1 MASILLSGPAGAG
14 KSALARQLFEERA
27 GLVVIADFQS
37 LFVALTAGRRG
48 PDGRYPL
55 RDERLLPLTEYTR
68 RAVITGAIERDI
80 SVIATNSDGD
90 PDRRAA
96 LLSRLGDGATER
108 IVDPGEDV
116 IKARLSDP
124 ITGELSD
131 ECQSAAARWYARRG

>member
-1 MASILLSGPAGAG
+1 MASILLSGPAGAA
-14 KSALARQLFEERA
+14 KSALARQLFEART
-27 GLVVIADFQS
+27 GLVVVADFQS
-37 LFVALTAGRRG
+37 LYAALTGDTRG

-80 SVIATNSDGD
+80 DVIATNSDGAPGRREFMLSKLG
-90 PDRRAA
+90 PD
-96 LLSRLGDGATER
+96 ATER
-108 IVDPGEDV
+108 VIDPGEDV
-116 IKARLSDP
+116 IRARLSDP